1 MPEGTVQIDPPL
13 SAVERK
19 QRLVLACMADRAAW
33 RQACGPRPQAPLA
46 MAGRVLKMIEPLTFL
61 LPGRLGKWQR
71 RAEFLTAI
79 GRQLG
84 SFL

>member
-1 MPEGTVQIDPPL
+1 MPEGTDQNDPPL
-13 SAVERK
+13 SLAERK

-33 RQACGPRPQAPLA
+33 VQACEPRPQPPLA
-46 MAGRVLKMIEPLTFL
+46 MAGSLLKLLEPLTFL
-61 LPGRLGKWQR
+61 LPGKLGRWVR
-71 RAEFLTAI
+71 RAEFLTQI